1 VQLARS
7 DWRSHNDPQEV
18 EAKLETVAKIQA
30 TEVPPSV
37 PLARWALAWCL
48 KHPAVSAVIPG
59 SKSIEQLE
67 SNVAAADL
75 DLMSDAHP
83 LSVPS

>member
-1 VQLARS
+1 
-7 DWRSHNDPQEV
+7 
-18 EAKLETVAKIQA
+18 
-30 TEVPPSV
+30 VPPDV

-48 KHPAVSAVIPG
+48 QHPLVSAVIPG

-75 DLMSDAHP
+75 DLASGPHP
-83 LSVPS
+83 LSVPN